1 MLIMKDTPFGKYPVI
16 DLPKGTSK
24 AKRRKLDD
32 ELFWLQLTCFGTPLS
47 DEEFLAK
54 WNEIEEAV
62 LNGKAS
68 NY

>member
-24 AKRRKLDD
+24 AKRKNLKDKL
-32 ELFWLQLTCFGTPLS
+32 FYLQLLSFGNHFS
-47 DEEFLAK
+47 DEEFIEK

-62 LNGKAS
+62 LNAKTS
-68 NY
+68 NH